1 MLSFLVSNPSS
12 LHTFVN
18 QFLILFSPG
27 YIMLLDTGG
36 GELWRSPPS
45 VTLTA
50 YGRDIKITES
60 E

>member
-1 MLSFLVSNPSS
+1 MLSFLVSNSSS

-36 GELWRSPPS
+36 GGGSYDGPLP
-45 VTLTA
+45 L
-50 YGRDIKITES
+50 
-60 E
+60 